1 MASSNQPPSPG
12 EEGNPRPTPP
22 DQAAR
27 ETTPHAAAEQPTAR
41 ATAPHDAPTIPRDIL
56 ADRFQ
61 LERWLGSGAY
71 GEVWLARDL
80 SPLGRWVA
88 LKFLRV
94 RDQARREQAL
104 ATLHTDARVLGS
116 LHHPN
121 IVQVYDWVETAQG
134 PCLVLQYVSGGTLGS
149 RVSNQGPLAWAVAGR
164 YVADVADGLSR
175 VHGHGVIHRDV
186 KPENILQEPETDE
199 AVLTDFGIAARLT
212 DPSSIAG
219 TPRYMAP
226 EAFLGQVS
234 PALDVYSLAA
244 TLFWLVT
251 GQPPFGGETR
261 RELLHNIE
269 RGLPRPDPRCA
280 GLPAGL
286 EQLIRAGLSVRPSER
301 PTLADFTGRL
311 RGSLNLL
318 LADALTLPFEEVAP
332 PTRPT
337 VRLLVT
343 RADDTPVTV
352 ARAEPERSGA
362 GEPEQVLRD
371 LRWVPRPPERV
382 VLQTG
387 DRVRLEVEADQP
399 GHVTVF
405 NVGPTG
411 KLNLLH
417 PAEVGMAAPLLPAHT
432 RLYLADAELTL
443 PAGRERVV
451 AVWTRRPWT
460 LRLEELHSLLDQNEV
475 PGAGAYR
482 ATRDMVRVQQSLQ
495 QLGPEDRQVVVL
507 ELDHV

>member
-1 MASSNQPPSPG
+1 MASSNQPPSSG
-12 EEGNPRPTPP
+12 QEGTPRPTPIG
-22 DQAAR
+22 DAGR
-27 ETTPHAAAEQPTAR
+27 ETTPHAAEQPTAPD
-41 ATAPHDAPTIPRDIL
+41 TAPCDGPTIPHDIL
-56 ADRFQ
+56 GDRFH

-80 SPLGRWVA
+80 SPLARRVA

-94 RDQARREQAL
+94 QDQARREQAL

-121 IVQVYDWVETAQG
+121 IVQVYNWVETAQG
-134 PCLVLQYVSGGTLGS
+134 PCLVLQYVSGGTLES
-149 RVSNQGPLAWAVAGR
+149 RVSTEGALAWTVAGR

-175 VHGHGVIHRDV
+175 VHGHGIIHRDV
-186 KPENILQEPETDE
+186 KPENILWEPETDE

-212 DPSSIAG
+212 DPTTIAG

-234 PALDVYSLAA
+234 AALDVYSLAA
-244 TLFWLVT
+244 TLFWLVA
-251 GQPPFGGETR
+251 GEPPFGGETR
-261 RELLHNIE
+261 RELLRNIE
-269 RGLPRPDPRCA
+269 LGLPRPDPRCA

-301 PTLADFTGRL
+301 PTLAEFTSRL

-318 LADALTLPFEEVAP
+318 LADALTLPFEEVASS
-332 PTRPT
+332 RPT
-337 VRLLVT
+337 IRLLVS
-343 RADDTPVTV
+343 RSDDTLAPVV
-352 ARAEPERSGA
+352 RAEAERGAA
-362 GEPEQVLRD
+362 GEPEHVLRD
-371 LRWVPRPPERV
+371 LRRVPRPPERV
-382 VLQTG
+382 ILRTG
-387 DRVRLEVEADQP
+387 DRVRLEVEVDQP

-432 RLYLADAELTL
+432 RLHLGEAELTL

-460 LRLEELHSLLDQNEV
+460 LRLEELCSLLDQNDG

-495 QLGPEDRQVVVL
+495 RLGPEERQVVVL